1 MFPALSP
8 NQGAQ
13 SSQKD
18 LLGRQP
24 NKLTHS
30 SNKFKKKHE
39 VITIKEVQ
47 SVE

>member
-18 LLGRQP
+18 LLGRKS
-24 NKLTHS
+24 NKLSFS
-30 SNKFKKKHE
+30 SNRLKKKHE
-39 VITIKEVQ
+39 VIIIKPVH